1 MRLKL
6 LPDSGRALLS
16 LMWTSL
22 KKIDPLSPKLILLL
36 AILLFLT
43 DMGYEGQRSPDRL
56 PELALFSVASILIFF
71 AIYFGM
77 VFLTKSVQNRTV
89 KGIALFSIVI
99 IAEIC
104 KSAVLIF
111 VFRTEVFVEHF
122 LERLPGDISLAALYW
137 LIAGVIR
144 STSDD
149 HLLAVSELNRSF
161 QRLYQ
166 QRSLTLKT
174 ASEVEQDLHEKASSV
189 LLSDLDRLASLS
201 REIMDA
207 AKASEV
213 KLEILR
219 LIRNQVRPLS
229 QELRVRVEVLESLNP
244 SEAPSTKLG
253 SLRSIPRQD
262 ASYIVSYL
270 IAMPNIF
277 STFISKTDLITS
289 LLLLL
294 ASVSYPFLGRLVQN
308 FLPKRKFSIASSLI
322 VCGIVSAICYLP
334 FGFVISFFASQWQ
347 ELLITVFTAGA
358 VLLLTCLVSTSWFT
372 LQRQRLEILEQIKQ
386 INREA
391 KHEFDLLDQSIWV
404 AQRRWSFLIHGTVQ
418 AALTVAASRLELSR
432 RPDDQL
438 RVQVE
443 SDITRAKDILTNP
456 PEFSG
461 DARVLLDEIVA
472 TWEGV
477 CSFSYQ
483 ISFSAEKSL
492 NQSATSTI
500 CFIEILKELVSN
512 ASRHGG
518 ATKFWLNAYLNPE
531 GDLEMI
537 AGNNGKPV
545 PNDISAGL
553 GFQMITDLTRDW
565 EINRKAAGFSATL
578 PMPRKA
584 TSF

>member
-6 LPDSGRALLS
+6 LPDSGRNLLS

-22 KKIDPLSPKLILLL
+22 IKIDPLSPKLIFML

-43 DMGYEGQRSPDRL
+43 DVGYEGQRSPDRL
-56 PELALFSVASILIFF
+56 PELALFSIASILVFF

-77 VFLTKSVQNRTV
+77 VFLTKNVKNKTV
-89 KGIALFSIVI
+89 KGLALFSIVI
-99 IAEIC
+99 FAEIC
-104 KSAVLIF
+104 KSAVLIIA
-111 VFRTEVFVEHF
+111 FRTEVFIEHF
-122 LERLPGDISLAALYW
+122 IERLPGDISLAALYW

-166 QRSLTLKT
+166 QRRLTLKT
-174 ASEVEQDLHEKASSV
+174 ASEVEQDLHDKASSV
-189 LLSDLDRLASLS
+189 LLNDLDRLASLS

-213 KLEILR
+213 KLEIQR
-219 LIRNQVRPLS
+219 LVRNQVRPLS
-229 QELRVRVEVLESLNP
+229 RELKARVEVLESLSP

-262 ASYIVSYL
+262 ASYVVSYL

-294 ASVSYPFLGRLVQN
+294 ASVSYPLLGRLVQN
-308 FLPKRKFSIASSLI
+308 FMPKGKFSIASSLI

-347 ELLITVFTAGA
+347 ELLITVFTAGG
-358 VLLLTCLVSTSWFT
+358 VLLLTCLISTSWFT
-372 LQRQRLEILEQIKQ
+372 LQRQRLEIVEQIKQ

-432 RPDDQL
+432 RPDDRL

-483 ISFSAEKSL
+483 ISSSAEKSL
-492 NQSATSTI
+492 NQSPTSTI

-545 PNDISAGL
+545 PTDISAGL
-553 GFQMITDLTRDW
+553 GFQMITDLTKDW
-565 EINRKAAGFSATL
+565 EIDRKAAGFSATL

>member
-6 LPDSGRALLS
+6 LPDSGRNLLS

-56 PELALFSVASILIFF
+56 PELALFSIASILVFF

-77 VFLTKSVQNRTV
+77 VFLTKNVQNNTV

-111 VFRTEVFVEHF
+111 AFRTEVFIEHF
-122 LERLPGDISLAALYW
+122 LERLPGDISLAVLYW

-174 ASEVEQDLHEKASSV
+174 ASEVEQDLHDKASSV
-189 LLSDLDRLASLS
+189 LLNDLDRLASLS

-213 KLEILR
+213 KLEIQR

-229 QELRVRVEVLESLNP
+229 QELRARVEVLESLSP

-294 ASVSYPFLGRLVQN
+294 ASVSYPLLGRLVQN

-334 FGFVISFFASQWQ
+334 FGFVISFYASQWP
-347 ELLITVFTAGA
+347 ELLVTVFTAGA

-372 LQRQRLEILEQIKQ
+372 LQRQRLEIVEEIKQ

-432 RPDDQL
+432 RPDDRL

-483 ISFSAEKSL
+483 ISSSAEKSL
-492 NQSATSTI
+492 NQSPTSTI

-545 PNDISAGL
+545 PSDISAGL

-565 EINRKAAGFSATL
+565 EIDRKAAGFSATL
-578 PMPRKA
+578 PMPRTA

>member
-294 ASVSYPFLGRLVQN
+294 ASVSYPLLGRLVQN

-483 ISFSAEKSL
+483 ISSSAEKSL
-492 NQSATSTI
+492 NQSPTSTI

-545 PNDISAGL
+545 PSDISAGL

-565 EINRKAAGFSATL
+565 EIDRKAAGFSATL
-578 PMPRKA
+578 PMPRTA

>member
-6 LPDSGRALLS
+6 LPDSGRAPLS

>member
-6 LPDSGRALLS
+6 LPDSGRHLLS

-56 PELALFSVASILIFF
+56 PELALFSIASILVFF

-77 VFLTKSVQNRTV
+77 VFLTKNVQNNTV

-111 VFRTEVFVEHF
+111 AFRTEVFIEHF

-174 ASEVEQDLHEKASSV
+174 ASEVEQDLHDKASSV
-189 LLSDLDRLASLS
+189 LLNDLDRLASLS

-213 KLEILR
+213 KLEIQR
-219 LIRNQVRPLS
+219 LVRNQVRPLS
-229 QELRVRVEVLESLNP
+229 RELRARVEVLESLSP

-262 ASYIVSYL
+262 ASYVVSYL

-294 ASVSYPFLGRLVQN
+294 ASVSYPLLGRLVQN

-322 VCGIVSAICYLP
+322 VCGFVSAICYLP
-334 FGFVISFFASQWQ
+334 FGFVISFFASRWP
-347 ELLITVFTAGA
+347 ELLVTVFTAGA

-372 LQRQRLEILEQIKQ
+372 LQRQRLEIVEEIKQ

-432 RPDDQL
+432 RPDDRL

-483 ISFSAEKSL
+483 ISSSAEKSL
-492 NQSATSTI
+492 NQSPTSTI

-545 PNDISAGL
+545 PSDISAGL

-565 EINRKAAGFSATL
+565 EIDRKAAGFSATL
-578 PMPRKA
+578 PMPRTA

>member
-229 QELRVRVEVLESLNP
+229 QELRVRVEVLESLSP
-244 SEAPSTKLG
+244 SEAPSTKLR

-262 ASYIVSYL
+262 ASYVVSYL

-294 ASVSYPFLGRLVQN
+294 ASVSYPLLGRLVQN

-483 ISFSAEKSL
+483 ISSSAEKSL
-492 NQSATSTI
+492 NQSPTSTI

-545 PNDISAGL
+545 PSDISAGL

-565 EINRKAAGFSATL
+565 EIDRKAAGFSATL
-578 PMPRKA
+578 PMPRTA

>member
-1 MRLKL
+1 MKLKL
-6 LPDSGRALLS
+6 LPESSSTLLR

-22 KKIDPLSPKLILLL
+22 TKINPLSPKLILML
-36 AILLFLT
+36 AVLLFLT
-43 DMGYEGQRSPDRL
+43 DLGYEGQRSPERL

-77 VFLTKSVQNRTV
+77 VFLTKGIQNKTF

-99 IAEIC
+99 IAEVC

-111 VFRTEVFVEHF
+111 AFRTEVFIQHF
-122 LERLPGDISLAALYW
+122 IERLPGDISLAALYW

-149 HLLAVSELNRSF
+149 HLLAVSALNKSF

-166 QRSLTLKT
+166 QRGLTLKT
-174 ASEVEQDLHEKASSV
+174 ASEVEHELHDKASSV
-189 LLSDLDRLASLS
+189 LLKDLDRLASLS

-207 AKASEV
+207 SKASEV
-213 KLEILR
+213 KLQIQR
-219 LIRNQVRPLS
+219 LVRNQVRPLS
-229 QELRVRVEVLESLNP
+229 QELRARVEVLENLSP
-244 SEAPSTKLG
+244 SEAPPTKLR

-270 IAMPNIF
+270 IAIPNIF
-277 STFISKTDLITS
+277 STFVSKTELMTS

-294 ASVSYPFLGRLVQN
+294 ASVSYPLLGRLVQN
-308 FLPKRKFSIASSLI
+308 FMPKRKFSIASSLI

-334 FGFVISFFASQWQ
+334 FGFVISFFASQWP
-347 ELLITVFTAGA
+347 ELLVTVFTAGA
-358 VLLLTCLVSTSWFT
+358 VLLLTCLISTSWFA
-372 LQRQRLEILEQIKQ
+372 LQRQRLEIIEEIKQ

-432 RPDDQL
+432 RPDDRL

-443 SDITRAKDILTNP
+443 SDITRAKDILINP

-483 ISFSAEKSL
+483 ISSSAEKSL
-492 NQSATSTI
+492 NQNSTSTI

-545 PNDISAGL
+545 PNNISAGL

-565 EINRKAAGFSATL
+565 EIDRKAAGFSATL
-578 PMPRKA
+578 PMPRTA

>member
-6 LPDSGRALLS
+6 LPDSGRHLLS

-56 PELALFSVASILIFF
+56 PELALFSIASILVFF

-77 VFLTKSVQNRTV
+77 VFLTKNVQNNTV

-111 VFRTEVFVEHF
+111 AFRTEVFIEHF

-174 ASEVEQDLHEKASSV
+174 ASEVEQDLHDKASSV
-189 LLSDLDRLASLS
+189 LLNDLDRLASLS

-213 KLEILR
+213 KLEIQR
-219 LIRNQVRPLS
+219 LVRNQVRPLS
-229 QELRVRVEVLESLNP
+229 RELRARVEVLESLSP

-262 ASYIVSYL
+262 ASYVVSYL

-294 ASVSYPFLGRLVQN
+294 ASVSYPLLGRLVQN

-334 FGFVISFFASQWQ
+334 FGFVISFFASQWP
-347 ELLITVFTAGA
+347 ELLVTVFTAGA

-372 LQRQRLEILEQIKQ
+372 LQRQRLEIVEEIKQ

-432 RPDDQL
+432 RPDDRL

-483 ISFSAEKSL
+483 ISSSAEKSL
-492 NQSATSTI
+492 NQSPTSTI

-545 PNDISAGL
+545 PSDISAGL

-565 EINRKAAGFSATL
+565 EIDRKAAGFSATL
-578 PMPRKA
+578 PMPRTA

>member
-6 LPDSGRALLS
+6 LPDSSRNLLS
-16 LMWTSL
+16 LMWTSF

-56 PELALFSVASILIFF
+56 PELALFSIASILVFF

-77 VFLTKSVQNRTV
+77 VFLTKNVQNNTV

-111 VFRTEVFVEHF
+111 AFRTEVFIEHF
-122 LERLPGDISLAALYW
+122 LERLPGDISLAVLYW

-174 ASEVEQDLHEKASSV
+174 ASEVEQDLHDKASSV
-189 LLSDLDRLASLS
+189 LLNDLDRLASLS

-213 KLEILR
+213 KLEIQR
-219 LIRNQVRPLS
+219 LVRNQVRPLS
-229 QELRVRVEVLESLNP
+229 RELRARVEVLESLNP

-294 ASVSYPFLGRLVQN
+294 ASVSYPLLGRLVQN
-308 FLPKRKFSIASSLI
+308 FFPKRKFSIASSLI

-334 FGFVISFFASQWQ
+334 FGFVISFFASQWP
-347 ELLITVFTAGA
+347 ELLVTVFTAGA

-372 LQRQRLEILEQIKQ
+372 LQRQRLEIVEQIKQ

-432 RPDDQL
+432 RPDDRL

-565 EINRKAAGFSATL
+565 EIDRKAAGFSATL
-578 PMPRKA
+578 PMPRTA

>member
-1 MRLKL
+1 MRFKL
-6 LPDSGRALLS
+6 LPDSSRNLLS

-22 KKIDPLSPKLILLL
+22 TKIDPLSPKLILLL

-56 PELALFSVASILIFF
+56 LELALFSIASMLVFF

-104 KSAVLIF
+104 KSAILIF
-111 VFRTEVFVEHF
+111 AFRTEVFIEHF

-174 ASEVEQDLHEKASSV
+174 ASEVEQDLHDKASSV
-189 LLSDLDRLASLS
+189 LLNDLDRLASLS
-201 REIMDA
+201 REIMDK

-213 KLEILR
+213 KLEIQR

-229 QELRVRVEVLESLNP
+229 RELRARVEVLESLSS
-244 SEAPSTKLG
+244 SEAPSTKFR

-262 ASYIVSYL
+262 ASYVVSYL

-294 ASVSYPFLGRLVQN
+294 ASVSYPLLGRLTQN
-308 FLPKRKFSIASSLI
+308 FMPKRKFSIASSLI
-322 VCGIVSAICYLP
+322 VCGFVSAICYLP
-334 FGFVISFFASQWQ
+334 FGYVISFFASQWQ
-347 ELLITVFTAGA
+347 ELLITVFTAGG
-358 VLLLTCLVSTSWFT
+358 VLLLTCLISTSWFT

-432 RPDDQL
+432 RPDDRL

-483 ISFSAEKSL
+483 ISSSAEKSL
-492 NQSATSTI
+492 NQSPTSTI

-545 PNDISAGL
+545 PTDISAGL
-553 GFQMITDLTRDW
+553 GFQMITDLTKDW
-565 EINRKAAGFSATL
+565 EIDRKAAGFSATL

>member
-483 ISFSAEKSL
+483 ISSSAEKSL
-492 NQSATSTI
+492 NQSPTSTI

-545 PNDISAGL
+545 PSDISAGL

-565 EINRKAAGFSATL
+565 EIDRKAAGFSATL
-578 PMPRKA
+578 PMPRTA

>member
-6 LPDSGRALLS
+6 LPDSGRNLLS

-56 PELALFSVASILIFF
+56 PELALFSIASILVFF

-77 VFLTKSVQNRTV
+77 VFLTKNVQNNTV

-111 VFRTEVFVEHF
+111 AFRTEVFIEHF

-174 ASEVEQDLHEKASSV
+174 ASEVEQDLHDKASSV
-189 LLSDLDRLASLS
+189 LLNDLDRLASLS

-213 KLEILR
+213 KLEIQR

-229 QELRVRVEVLESLNP
+229 RELRARVEVLESLSP

-262 ASYIVSYL
+262 ASYVVSYL

-294 ASVSYPFLGRLVQN
+294 ASVSYPLLGRLVQN
-308 FLPKRKFSIASSLI
+308 FMPKGKFSSASSLI

-334 FGFVISFFASQWQ
+334 FGFVISFFASQWP
-347 ELLITVFTAGA
+347 ELLVTVFTAGG
-358 VLLLTCLVSTSWFT
+358 VLLLTCLISTNWFA
-372 LQRQRLEILEQIKQ
+372 LQRQRLEIVEEIKQ

-432 RPDDQL
+432 RPDDRL

-483 ISFSAEKSL
+483 ISSSAEKSL
-492 NQSATSTI
+492 NQSPTSTI

-545 PNDISAGL
+545 PSDISAGL

-565 EINRKAAGFSATL
+565 EIDRKAAGFSATL
-578 PMPRKA
+578 PMPRTA

>member
-1 MRLKL
+1 MRFEL
-6 LPDSGRALLS
+6 LPDSSRNLLS

-22 KKIDPLSPKLILLL
+22 TKIDPLSPKLILLL

-56 PELALFSVASILIFF
+56 LELALFSIASILVFF

-104 KSAVLIF
+104 KSAILIF
-111 VFRTEVFVEHF
+111 AFRTEVFIEHF

-174 ASEVEQDLHEKASSV
+174 ASEVEQDLHDKASSV
-189 LLSDLDRLASLS
+189 LLNDLDRLASLS
-201 REIMDA
+201 REIMDK

-213 KLEILR
+213 KLEIQR

-229 QELRVRVEVLESLNP
+229 RELRARVEVLESLSS
-244 SEAPSTKLG
+244 SEAPSTKFR

-262 ASYIVSYL
+262 ASYVVSYL

-294 ASVSYPFLGRLVQN
+294 ASVSYPLLGRLTQN
-308 FLPKRKFSIASSLI
+308 FMPKRKFSIASSLI
-322 VCGIVSAICYLP
+322 VCGFVSAICYLP
-334 FGFVISFFASQWQ
+334 FGYVISFFASQWQ
-347 ELLITVFTAGA
+347 ELLITVFTAGG
-358 VLLLTCLVSTSWFT
+358 VLLLTCLISTSWFT

-391 KHEFDLLDQSIWV
+391 NHEFALLDQSIWV

-432 RPDDQL
+432 RPDDRL

-483 ISFSAEKSL
+483 ISSSAEKSL
-492 NQSATSTI
+492 NQSPTSTI
-500 CFIEILKELVSN
+500 CFIEILKELISN

-553 GFQMITDLTRDW
+553 GFQMITDLTKDW
-565 EINRKAAGFSATL
+565 EIDRKAAGFSATL

>member
-6 LPDSGRALLS
+6 LPDSSRNLLS

-56 PELALFSVASILIFF
+56 PELALFSIASILVFF

-77 VFLTKSVQNRTV
+77 VFLTKNVQNKTV

-104 KSAVLIF
+104 KSVVLIF
-111 VFRTEVFVEHF
+111 AFRTEVFIEHF
-122 LERLPGDISLAALYW
+122 LERLPGDISLAVLYW

-174 ASEVEQDLHEKASSV
+174 ASEVEQDLHDKASSV
-189 LLSDLDRLASLS
+189 LLNDLDRLASLS

-213 KLEILR
+213 KLEIQR
-219 LIRNQVRPLS
+219 LVRNQVRPLS
-229 QELRVRVEVLESLNP
+229 RELRARVEVLENLSP

-262 ASYIVSYL
+262 ASYVVSYL
-270 IAMPNIF
+270 IAIPNIF

-294 ASVSYPFLGRLVQN
+294 ASVSYPLLGRLVQN
-308 FLPKRKFSIASSLI
+308 FLPKRKFSIAPSLI
-322 VCGIVSAICYLP
+322 ACGIVSAICYLP
-334 FGFVISFFASQWQ
+334 FGFVISFFASQWP
-347 ELLITVFTAGA
+347 ELLVTVFTAGA

-372 LQRQRLEILEQIKQ
+372 LQRQRLEIVEQIKQ

-432 RPDDQL
+432 RPDDRL

-483 ISFSAEKSL
+483 ISSSAEKSL
-492 NQSATSTI
+492 NQSPTSTI

-545 PNDISAGL
+545 PSDISAGL

-565 EINRKAAGFSATL
+565 EIDRKAAGFSATL
-578 PMPRKA
+578 PMPRTV
-584 TSF
+584 TSL

>member
-1 MRLKL
+1 VRLKL
-6 LPDSGRALLS
+6 LPDSGRHLLS

-36 AILLFLT
+36 ALLLFLT

-56 PELALFSVASILIFF
+56 PELALFSIASILVFF

-77 VFLTKSVQNRTV
+77 VFLTKNVQNKTV

-111 VFRTEVFVEHF
+111 AFRTEVFIEHF
-122 LERLPGDISLAALYW
+122 LERLPGDISLAVLYW

-174 ASEVEQDLHEKASSV
+174 ASEVEQDLHDKASSV
-189 LLSDLDRLASLS
+189 LLNDLDRLASLS

-213 KLEILR
+213 KLEIQR
-219 LIRNQVRPLS
+219 LVRNQVRPLS
-229 QELRVRVEVLESLNP
+229 RELRARVEVLENLSP

-294 ASVSYPFLGRLVQN
+294 ASVSYPLLGRLVQN

-334 FGFVISFFASQWQ
+334 FGFVISFFASQWP
-347 ELLITVFTAGA
+347 ELLVTVFTAGA

-372 LQRQRLEILEQIKQ
+372 LQRQRLEIVEEIKQ

-432 RPDDQL
+432 RPDDRL

-483 ISFSAEKSL
+483 ISSSAEKSL
-492 NQSATSTI
+492 NQSPTSTI

-545 PNDISAGL
+545 PSDISAGL

-565 EINRKAAGFSATL
+565 EIDRKAAGFSATL
-578 PMPRKA
+578 PMPRTA